1 MEVNDIDDA
10 FVEKKGFDDIEEEL
24 IDQRLIK

>member
-10 FVEKKGFDDIEEEL
+10 FVEKKCIDDIEEEL
-24 IDQRLIK
+24 NNQ